1 MSICFDPDFPLSLK
15 AHFFLELLIVLVFIN
30 KCIDKSD
37 IILCFALTKWLA
49 GLVLKMYLFSTT
61 TEVND
66 HCTQKLEAS
75 SYRTYTYAWL

>member
-1 MSICFDPDFPLSLK
+1 MF
-15 AHFFLELLIVLVFIN
+15 
-30 KCIDKSD
+30 
-37 IILCFALTKWLA
+37 FALTKWLA
-49 GLVLKMYLFSTT
+49 GLVLKIYLFSTT